1 MMDELMLA
9 GLFFCLFA
17 CFLAHGPSP
26 CLSTPWCVESRDVE
40 SGVISVFQYLYNGID
55 KAEVL

>member
-9 GLFFCLFA
+9 GLFFF
-17 CFLAHGPSP
+17 FLSHGPSP
-26 CLSTPWCVESRDVE
+26 CLSTSWCVESQGVE
-40 SGVISVFQYLYNGID
+40 SGVISVFQYLSNGID